1 MAKVKFYKGVE
12 ANLPTSGMVEDGAFY
27 MCTDTGNMY
36 LGSGTTTLIQLNQSP
51 YYGSCATAAGEQTKV
66 VTLNNASNFVLR
78 IGTTIYVKFSNT
90 NTYSA
95 TAAAPTKLDVAN
107 TGAKQIYGANTA
119 TPTGT
124 STTYFGRAN
133 YVNCYVYDGT
143 YWVWN
148 GSSQDNDGNNNVT
161 QTATTTNANYEVLF
175 SQTADNTTRTEQAR
189 KNSNLKFNPSTGDL
203 QTTKLNGVTIGSS
216 PKFTD
221 TTYESKAAA
230 SGGTDESLVTTGE
243 KYTWN
248 GKLDKSGGTM
258 TGALTLSGAPTADL
272 HAATKKYVDDSILA
286 LPEPMIFKGSLGTGG
301 TITSLPTASA
311 SNEGFTYKVI
321 TAGTYASQAAK
332 VGDTFISDGS
342 TWVLIPSGDEP
353 SGTVTSVKI
362 TATSPIVIDSD
373 AAITTSGTRALS
385 HANSGATAGSYG
397 DSAAQT
403 PAYGATFKVPYV
415 TVNATGHVTAI
426 SEHTVKIPASDNTN
440 THRPIQ
446 VNGTQILGDNTTA
459 LNLKAGTNVSL
470 TNSSGTVTI
479 AATDTTYSAGTGLS
493 LSGTTINHSNS
504 VTAGTAG
511 TSSATS
517 GSTLSVPYVTY
528 DAQGHVTASGT
539 HIHTVDGFLP
549 SSGGTITGDLTRKDT
564 RIDAS
569 KADNNV
575 TTTIYPTTFNVTD
588 VSNRI
593 ITRKEAIVQSNGNI
607 SAFWYCRNYDTSGT
621 MVAQKGIQITVNKA
635 GTATYAVSDGANFR
649 SAIGAGTGNGTVT
662 SIATSGTGISG
673 GTITTSG
680 TITLDSSAEGNRA
693 ANKVVIAKAA
703 GQINSEKWATTSSG
717 TVKATMQ
724 YNSTDDSLDFI
735 FA

>member
-90 NTYSA
+90 NTYNA
-95 TAAAPTKLDVAN
+95 TAAAPTKLNVAN

-221 TTYESKAAA
+221 TTY
-230 SGGTDESLVTTGE
+230 
-243 KYTWN
+243 
-248 GKLDKSGGTM
+248 
-258 TGALTLSGAPTADL
+258 
-272 HAATKKYVDDSILA
+272 
-286 LPEPMIFKGSLGTGG
+286 
-301 TITSLPTASA
+301 
-311 SNEGFTYKVI
+311 
-321 TAGTYASQAAK
+321 
-332 VGDTFISDGS
+332 
-342 TWVLIPSGDEP
+342 
-353 SGTVTSVKI
+353 
-362 TATSPIVIDSD
+362 
-373 AAITTSGTRALS
+373 
-385 HANSGATAGSYG
+385 
-397 DSAAQT
+397 
-403 PAYGATFKVPYV
+403 
-415 TVNATGHVTAI
+415 
-426 SEHTVKIPASDNTN
+426 
-440 THRPIQ
+440 
-446 VNGTQILGDNTTA
+446 
-459 LNLKAGTNVSL
+459 
-470 TNSSGTVTI
+470 
-479 AATDTTYSAGTGLS
+479 SAGTGLS

-539 HIHTVDGFLP
+539 HTHTVDGFLP

-575 TTTIYPTTFNVTD
+575 TTTLYPTTFNVTD

-621 MVAQKGIQITVNKA
+621 MVAQKGIKITVNKA
-635 GTATYAVSDGANFR
+635 GTATYEVSDGANFR
-649 SAIGAGTGNGTVT
+649 SAIGAGTVT

-673 GTITTSG
+673 GTITSSG

-717 TVKATMQ
+717 TVKVTTQ
-724 YNSTDDSLDFI
+724 YNSTDASLDFI